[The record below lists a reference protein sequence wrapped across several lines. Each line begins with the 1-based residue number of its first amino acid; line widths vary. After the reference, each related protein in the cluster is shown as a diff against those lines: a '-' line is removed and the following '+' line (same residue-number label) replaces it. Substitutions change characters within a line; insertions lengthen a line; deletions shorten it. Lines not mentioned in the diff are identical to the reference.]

1 MSKLRVP
8 HIGMRTV
15 KTAVAVTVS
24 YLIFAPFGLLYNESL
39 SGVLGYIG
47 PLYACIASIVCMQ
60 NTVEQTLQSGL
71 SRFLGVLIGAMLG
84 LFLLVIE
91 PFLQHWALTAAML
104 GLVCV
109 AGIWVCT
116 LLRWPSA
123 CVMACIVPCVMVIAG
138 NVPGGER
145 FYYGIA
151 RVAETLTGVGV
162 ALVVNAVL
170 PTHAAETAEETP
182 APPDP

>member
-1 MSKLRVP
+1 MKFP

-24 YLIFAPFGLLYNESL
+24 YLIFAPVGLLYNESYP
-39 SGVLGYIG
+39 GVLGYIG

-71 SRFLGVLIGAMLG
+71 SRFLGVLIGAVLG

-91 PFLQHWALTAAML
+91 PFLRHWALTALML

-109 AGIWVCT
+109 AGIWVGT
-116 LLRWPSA
+116 LLKWPSA
-123 CVMACIVPCVMVIAG
+123 CGMACIVPS
-138 NVPGGER
+138 
-145 FYYGIA
+145 GIA
-151 RVAETLTGVGV
+151 RVVETLTGVGV
-162 ALVVNAVL
+162 ALIVNAVL
-170 PTHAAETAEETP
+170 PVQEPPKEDS
-182 APPDP
+182 APSQP

>member
-1 MSKLRVP
+1 
-8 HIGMRTV
+8 MRTV

-24 YLIFAPFGLLYNESL
+24 YLIFAPVGLLYNESYP
-39 SGVLGYIG
+39 GVLGYIG

-71 SRFLGVLIGAMLG
+71 SRFLGVLIGAVLG

-91 PFLQHWALTAAML
+91 PFLRHWALTALML

-116 LLRWPSA
+116 LLKWPSA

-151 RVAETLTGVGV
+151 RVVETLTGVGV
-162 ALVVNAVL
+162 ALIVNAVL
-170 PTHAAETAEETP
+170 PVQEPPKEDS
-182 APPDP
+182 APSQP

>member
-1 MSKLRVP
+1 MKFP

-24 YLIFAPFGLLYNESL
+24 YLIFAPVGLLYNESYP
-39 SGVLGYIG
+39 GVLGYIG

-71 SRFLGVLIGAMLG
+71 SRFLGVLIGAVLG

-91 PFLQHWALTAAML
+91 PFLRHWALTALML

-116 LLRWPSA
+116 LLKWPSA

-151 RVAETLTGVGV
+151 RVVETLTGVGV
-162 ALVVNAVL
+162 ALIVNAVL
-170 PTHAAETAEETP
+170 PVQEPPKEDS
-182 APPDP
+182 APSQP